1 MLRTLACLFCLALT
15 AGAVQAAEP
24 TFLAIN
30 YHDIIDEEERVPP
43 FDRVAVSRDH
53 FESHFAWLKQQG
65 YRVVSVQDV
74 LDAADGKRSLPAKAV
89 LLTFDDGYQSFYT
102 KVFPLLKKYNYPAT
116 VALIGTWMDRSVK
129 PDMPGDKQILTW
141 EQARE
146 LARSGLVEIASH
158 SYGLHQGIPANPQG
172 NEQGAA
178 VARRYNKETG
188 RYEDDEAYRK
198 RIHDAMEQSADF
210 IFQNVGVRPRV
221 MVWPY
226 GEYNEITLEAAKE
239 AGMPITMGLKDGA
252 NTLADLRAMKRL
264 LIADDPNREQFAGIV
279 TGLRAALP
287 QRVAH
292 VDMDYIHDPDPAQT
306 ERNLGALIERIRDM
320 GISTVYLQAYSDPD
334 GDGNAEQLYF
344 PNRHLPVR
352 QDLFNR
358 VAWQLKTRAGVKV
371 YAWMPMM
378 AYKAKLPDDWYVK
391 EWRDGKAQTAGHI
404 YTRLSPFN
412 PEARRWVGEL
422 YEDLAKHC
430 AFDGILFH
438 DDGILSDFEDASPQA
453 LAYTRDVWGLPGD
466 FAALHATPKMRLAWA
481 QRKTGLMIEFTDY
494 LADKVRLYRPYIK
507 TARNFYTLPLL
518 QPESEEWYAQSFP
531 AFLKGYDYVAV
542 EAMPFMEKAADPDR
556 WLAEVVKRAAAHKD
570 GLSKTVFELQSM
582 DWNTQKPVPMETFNR
597 QVDMLRKLGAVH
609 IGYYPDNAHN
619 DQPRLSDLQQHFA
632 LPR

>member
-306 ERNLGALIERIRDM
+306 ERNLGA
-320 GISTVYLQAYSDPD
+320 
-334 GDGNAEQLYF
+334 
-344 PNRHLPVR
+344 
-352 QDLFNR
+352 
-358 VAWQLKTRAGVKV
+358 
-371 YAWMPMM
+371 
-378 AYKAKLPDDWYVK
+378 
-391 EWRDGKAQTAGHI
+391 
-404 YTRLSPFN
+404 
-412 PEARRWVGEL
+412 
-422 YEDLAKHC
+422 
-430 AFDGILFH
+430 
-438 DDGILSDFEDASPQA
+438 
-453 LAYTRDVWGLPGD
+453 
-466 FAALHATPKMRLAWA
+466 
-481 QRKTGLMIEFTDY
+481 
-494 LADKVRLYRPYIK
+494 
-507 TARNFYTLPLL
+507 
-518 QPESEEWYAQSFP
+518 
-531 AFLKGYDYVAV
+531 
-542 EAMPFMEKAADPDR
+542 
-556 WLAEVVKRAAAHKD
+556 
-570 GLSKTVFELQSM
+570 
-582 DWNTQKPVPMETFNR
+582 
-597 QVDMLRKLGAVH
+597 
-609 IGYYPDNAHN
+609 
-619 DQPRLSDLQQHFA
+619 
-632 LPR
+632 